1 MPIKKEHVTLC
12 GGRARR
18 FREIKDELEEQLGYE
33 PSNPEIV
40 GRLMEK
46 W

>member
-1 MPIKKEHVTLC
+1 MATQNESLTLC
-12 GGRARR
+12 GGQARR
-18 FREIKDELEEQLGYE
+18 FREIQEELEEQLGYE
-33 PSNPEIV
+33 PTKPQVV